1 MSTDPLWPSKPSLEQ
16 YMTRSPMKS
25 LIVFISLITAIAFLS
40 LSIISTWQIFTSLIA
55 GGDSLRGELW
65 ALLIMTFTAG
75 VIMILLAWGIAEIG
89 SRPAA
94 PRATN
99 SAATPDE
106 DE

>member
-1 MSTDPLWPSKPSLEQ
+1 MSTDPLWPSKPTLEPFT
-16 YMTRSPMKS
+16 MRSPMKS
-25 LIVFISLITAIAFLS
+25 LIVFISLITAIAFLG

-75 VIMILLAWGIAEIG
+75 VIMILLAWGITEIG

-94 PRATN
+94 PRAT
-99 SAATPDE
+99 SPATTNDE